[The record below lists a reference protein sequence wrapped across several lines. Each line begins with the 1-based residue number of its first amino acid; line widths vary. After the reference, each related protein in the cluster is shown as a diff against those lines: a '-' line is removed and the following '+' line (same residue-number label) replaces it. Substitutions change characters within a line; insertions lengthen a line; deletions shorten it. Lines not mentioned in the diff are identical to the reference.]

1 MHSTLAFVRD
11 AQADRAD
18 RTDRLVTHRS
28 ANRLADDPSIAD
40 FRADRIAGD
49 TNARSLADL
58 PSAQSGAAA
67 RVDGA
72 FDTLEYLVGVNLARL
87 RAERQFSLDA
97 LARASGVSRAMLAQ
111 VESARSVP
119 SIKVLCKVAAA
130 LKVSVSAFLR
140 RHAVS
145 GFEHLPADRA
155 SRRVSADGRYSARAL
170 YPEDGPAAAEFHE
183 LRIAPLHTEPGTRRA
198 PGTTVNLVVSEGTL
212 EVSVHDRRQ
221 LLATGDAIVFDA
233 DQPHSLRNPGDT
245 EARVFR
251 VTLNAE
257 TPPRWAVPLAGE
269 IRNAG
274 DTRPAASV
282 QPI

>member
-1 MHSTLAFVRD
+1 MHSTLALVRD
-11 AQADRAD
+11 AQADRP
-18 RTDRLVTHRS
+18 VTYRS
-28 ANRLADDPSIAD
+28 ANHLADDRQIVDPHI
-40 FRADRIAGD
+40 DRRTEERD
-49 TNARSLADL
+49 EQDLAAH
-58 PSAQSGAAA
+58 PSAGSNAAA
-67 RVDGA
+67 RADGP
-72 FDTLEYLVGVNLARL
+72 FDALEYLVGVNLARL
-87 RAERQFSLDA
+87 RAERQLSLDA

-145 GFEHLPADRA
+145 GFEHLPAERA
-155 SRRVSADGRYSARAL
+155 SRRVSADGRYSSRAL
-170 YPEDGPAAAEFHE
+170 FPEDGPAAAEFHE
-183 LRIAPLHTEPGTRRA
+183 LRIAPLHTEPGRPRA

-212 EVSVHDRRQ
+212 EVSVHERRQ

-245 EARVFR
+245 EARAFR

-257 TPPRWAVPLAGE
+257 TPPRWDSPLPGGVQAVA
-269 IRNAG
+269 
-274 DTRPAASV
+274 PA
-282 QPI
+282 QPE

>member
-11 AQADRAD
+11 AQADRSA
-18 RTDRLVTHRS
+18 TYRS
-28 ANRLADDPSIAD
+28 TNH
-40 FRADRIAGD
+40 IAGD
-49 TNARSLADL
+49 RRVDDTKIDRITDERDERSLSAH
-58 PSAQSGAAA
+58 PSAQANGAA
-67 RVDGA
+67 RTDGS
-72 FDTLEYLVGVNLARL
+72 FDALEYLVGVNLSRL
-87 RAERQFSLDA
+87 RAERQLSLDA

-145 GFEHLPADRA
+145 GFEHLPAERA

-170 YPEDGPAAAEFHE
+170 YPEEGPALAEFHE
-183 LRIAPLHTEPGTRRA
+183 LRIAPLHTESGTRRA

-245 EARVFR
+245 EVRVFR

-257 TPPRWAVPLAGE
+257 TPPRWDVPLP
-269 IRNAG
+269 G
-274 DTRPAASV
+274 DTGDAQPAAPA
-282 QPI
+282 QPA

>member
-1 MHSTLAFVRD
+1 MHSPLALVRD
-11 AQADRAD
+11 AQ
-18 RTDRLVTHRS
+18 TDRSTVHRSTTHRS
-28 ANRLADDPSIAD
+28 ADSQYSQQDLTDDASLQTSSQ
-40 FRADRIAGD
+40 GVD
-49 TNARSLADL
+49 TSGVET
-58 PSAQSGAAA
+58 SGVETSGAA
-67 RVDGA
+67 RGEGP
-72 FDTLEYLVGVNLARL
+72 FDALEYLVGVNLARL
-87 RAERQFSLDA
+87 RAERQLSLDA

-155 SRRVSADGRYSARAL
+155 ARRVSADGRYSARAL
-170 YPEDGPAAAEFHE
+170 YPEDGPASAEFHE

-257 TPPRWAVPLAGE
+257 TPPRWDVPQGVGAPGSSEALAA
-269 IRNAG
+269 R
-274 DTRPAASV
+274 
-282 QPI
+282 

>member
-1 MHSTLAFVRD
+1 MHSPLALVRG
-11 AQADRAD
+11 AQTDRPATQRSPNHLGADYHAD
-18 RTDRLVTHRS
+18 RTADELDAHASVAHP
-28 ANRLADDPSIAD
+28 LADHAHAD
-40 FRADRIAGD
+40 ATHSRA
-49 TNARSLADL
+49 
-58 PSAQSGAAA
+58 
-67 RVDGA
+67 DGA
-72 FDTLEYLVGVNLARL
+72 FDGLEHLVGVNLARL
-87 RAERQFSLDA
+87 RAERQLSLDA

-119 SIKVLCKVAAA
+119 SIQVLCKVSAA

-145 GFEHLPADRA
+145 GFEHLPAERA

-170 YPEDGPAAAEFHE
+170 YPEDAPAVAEFHE

-257 TPPRWAVPLAGE
+257 TPPRWDVPPLADGALVDA
-269 IRNAG
+269 R
-274 DTRPAASV
+274 RQPA
-282 QPI
+282 

>member
-1 MHSTLAFVRD
+1 MHSPLALVRD
-11 AQADRAD
+11 AQP
-18 RTDRLVTHRS
+18 
-28 ANRLADDPSIAD
+28 NLAHTEGSCE
-40 FRADRIAGD
+40 
-49 TNARSLADL
+49 
-58 PSAQSGAAA
+58 
-67 RVDGA
+67 
-72 FDTLEYLVGVNLARL
+72 TLESLVGVNLARL
-87 RAERQFSLDA
+87 RAERQLSLDA

-140 RHAVS
+140 RHAVN
-145 GFEHLPADRA
+145 GFEHLPAERA
-155 SRRVSADGRYSARAL
+155 SRLVSADGRYSARAL
-170 YPEDGPAAAEFHE
+170 YPEGEPTAAEFHE
-183 LRIAPLHTEPGTRRA
+183 LRIAPLHTEPGVRRP

-245 EARVFR
+245 GARVFR

-257 TPPRWAVPLAGE
+257 MPPRWYVPAGAAGGQAGSAAEAVGTAEAVETTEAVEAVGTG
-269 IRNAG
+269 ASAAAQ
-274 DTRPAASV
+274 PA
-282 QPI
+282 

>member
-1 MHSTLAFVRD
+1 MHSTLAFVMD
-11 AQADRAD
+11 AQVDRP
-18 RTDRLVTHRS
+18 VTHRS
-28 ANRLADDPSIAD
+28 ANHFSGDHPTRDAHTDRTTDERDAQALVAHPASQARAADGS
-40 FRADRIAGD
+40 F
-49 TNARSLADL
+49 
-58 PSAQSGAAA
+58 
-67 RVDGA
+67 DG
-72 FDTLEYLVGVNLARL
+72 LEYLVGVNLARL
-87 RAERQFSLDA
+87 RAERQLSLDA

-145 GFEHLPADRA
+145 GFEHLPAERA
-155 SRRVSADGRYSARAL
+155 SRRVSADGRFSARAL
-170 YPEDGPAAAEFHE
+170 YPEDGPAVAEFHE

-257 TPPRWAVPLAGE
+257 TPPRWDAPLP
-269 IRNAG
+269 G
-274 DTRPAASV
+274 DTRHMRDMQPAVPAR
-282 QPI
+282 PA